1 VFQPIIREP
10 AYTRVASE
18 IERQIVERVLRD
30 GDLLPPESEIAS
42 QFGVHRSTVREALRQ
57 LESAGLL
64 TRRTGSK
71 RMVVTR
77 PGSDAIANDLSRAL
91 LLYDVTFHDV
101 WEAMMLVEPELAALA
116 AERRSDEALTN
127 LRSAGRRFADAP
139 PGDSSGVSE
148 TGEFFACLAAA
159 AGNPVLAL
167 AARPLIQLLEPSLAQ
182 VIDAVPQA
190 RARIR
195 DAQQALIRAVAAG
208 EPAEARR
215 WMERHIRDFRRG
227 FELAGIEPRMTVART

>member
-1 VFQPIIREP
+1 VFQPLTREP

-18 IERQIVERVLRD
+18 IERQIVGRELRD

-42 QFGVHRSTVREALRQ
+42 QFGVHRSTVREALRR
-57 LESAGLL
+57 LETAGLL

-77 PGSDAIANDLSRAL
+77 PASAAVANDLSRAL
-91 LLYDVTFHDV
+91 LLHDVTFHDV
-101 WEAMMLVEPELAALA
+101 WEAMMLVQPELAALA
-116 AERRSDEALTN
+116 AQRRSDTGVADLKAA
-127 LRSAGRRFADAP
+127 SRRFAAAP
-139 PGDSSGVSE
+139 PGDLAGVAE
-148 TGEFFACLAAA
+148 VGEFFVSLAAL

-190 RARIR
+190 RTRIR
-195 DAQQALIRAVAAG
+195 DAQQALIRAIEEGEAAD
-208 EPAEARR
+208 ARR
-215 WMERHIRDFRRG
+215 WMERHISDFRRG
-227 FELAGIEPRMTVART
+227 FELAGIEPRMIVARG